1 MFSCVRLS
9 AVLQMC
15 IEMGAVDLAAAL
27 ERCSGS
33 LDLLQQVCVWES
45 QSVRICAHV
54 QYLVRLLGFSC
65 ACACMRMYLYVVC
78 VSELG
83 VSKDVSECTPV

>member
-1 MFSCVRLS
+1 MF
-9 AVLQMC
+9 VLC
-15 IEMGAVDLAAAL
+15 AFVCCFANVYREMGAVDLAAAL

-33 LDLLQQVCVWES
+33 LELLQQVCVWES

-65 ACACMRMYLYVVC
+65 ACACMRTCVYVVC
-78 VSELG
+78 VSKLPG
-83 VSKDVSECTPV
+83 WFLRM